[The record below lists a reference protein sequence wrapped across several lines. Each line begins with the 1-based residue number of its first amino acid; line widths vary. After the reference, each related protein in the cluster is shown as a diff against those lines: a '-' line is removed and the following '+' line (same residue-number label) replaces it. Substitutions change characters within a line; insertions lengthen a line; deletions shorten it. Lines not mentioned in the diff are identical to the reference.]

1 MEDYKIIMINELK
14 MINELNELSERI
26 KKLFTFIGSKKYES
40 LDDDEKQ
47 DLRVQYMFMKG
58 YEVALRRRCKRAGL
72 FDS

>member
-1 MEDYKIIMINELK
+1 MKIMEDYKIIMINEL
-14 MINELNELSERI
+14 NELSERS

>member
-1 MEDYKIIMINELK
+1 MKIMEDYKII

-26 KKLFTFIGSKKYES
+26 KKLVTFIGSKKYES

>member
-1 MEDYKIIMINELK
+1 MKIMEDYKIIMINEL
-14 MINELNELSERI
+14 NELSERS
-26 KKLFTFIGSKKYES
+26 KKLFTFIRSKKYES

>member
-1 MEDYKIIMINELK
+1 MKIMEDYKIIMINEL
-14 MINELNELSERI
+14 NELYERI